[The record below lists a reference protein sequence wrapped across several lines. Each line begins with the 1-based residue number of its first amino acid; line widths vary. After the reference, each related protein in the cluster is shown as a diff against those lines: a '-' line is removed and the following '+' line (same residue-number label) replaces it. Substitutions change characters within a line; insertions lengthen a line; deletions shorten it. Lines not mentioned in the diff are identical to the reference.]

1 MLRPV
6 GEPHPEGSGVS
17 RFALLDTRGP
27 DPLALLL
34 SAESSTLLPQAA
46 GPVTAKPELHGRAR
60 NAGAFDTIP
69 TFGSA
74 NDGLGEEQ
82 ACES

>member
-6 GEPHPEGSGVS
+6 GEPHPDGSGVS
-17 RFALLDTRGP
+17 RLALLETRGP
-27 DPLALLL
+27 DPMALLL

-46 GPVTAKPELHGRAR
+46 GPVTAKPELYGRAR
-60 NAGAFDTIP
+60 NAGAFDIIP

-74 NDGLGEEQ
+74 NDGSGEEQ